1 MKTKKAPNISEDK
14 ILCSYRP
21 HMFLIAV
28 LPVVGLSIILFSS
41 ATIVLLLNLV
51 ETGMPT
57 IEQLLMGIFTFCLA
71 LASVFAFILFVKM
84 YEICIIGT
92 QEGIYVMNDSK
103 IEPSLKTWQSLG
115 YTYYTKNI
123 QGHRFLILSPTPID
137 KTLIKQHMRKQFFS
151 SSLLVGETIIFEDNA
166 SRSAKQM
173 TEMVLRHMRVR

>member
-41 ATIVLLLNLV
+41 ASIVLLLNLV

-57 IEQLLMGIFTFCLA
+57 IEQLVKGIFTFCLA
-71 LASVFAFILFVKM
+71 LTSVFAFILFGKM
-84 YEICIIGT
+84 YDICIICT
-92 QEGIYVMNDSK
+92 QEGIYVINDK
-103 IEPSLKTWQSLG
+103 KMEPSLKTWHSLG
-115 YTYYTKNI
+115 YAYYTKNI
-123 QGHRFLILSPTPID
+123 QGHCFIVLSPTPID
-137 KTLIKQHMRKQFFS
+137 KAVIKQQMRKQFFS
-151 SSLLVGETIIFEDNA
+151 SSLLVGETIIFEENA

-173 TEMVLRHMRVR
+173 TEIVMHHMRVR

>member
-41 ATIVLLLNLV
+41 ASIVLLLNLV

-57 IEQLLMGIFTFCLA
+57 VEQLIKSIFTLCLA
-71 LASVFAFILFVKM
+71 LASVFVFILFVKM
-84 YEICIIGT
+84 YDICIIGT
-92 QEGIYVMNDSK
+92 QEGIYVINDGK

-115 YTYYTKNI
+115 YAYYTKNI
-123 QGHRFLILSPTPID
+123 QGHCFIVLSPTPID
-137 KTLIKQHMRKQFFS
+137 KAVIKQQMRKQFFS
-151 SSLLVGETIIFEDNA
+151 SSLLVGETIIFEENA
-166 SRSAKQM
+166 SRAAKQM
-173 TEMVLRHMRVR
+173 KEIVMHHMRVR

>member
-1 MKTKKAPNISEDK
+1 MKTKKAPNLSEDK

-57 IEQLLMGIFTFCLA
+57 IEQLLKGIFTFCLA

-115 YTYYTKNI
+115 YAYYTQNI
-123 QGHRFLILSPTPID
+123 QGHSFIVLSPTPID
-137 KTLIKQHMRKQFFS
+137 KAVVKQHMRKQFFS